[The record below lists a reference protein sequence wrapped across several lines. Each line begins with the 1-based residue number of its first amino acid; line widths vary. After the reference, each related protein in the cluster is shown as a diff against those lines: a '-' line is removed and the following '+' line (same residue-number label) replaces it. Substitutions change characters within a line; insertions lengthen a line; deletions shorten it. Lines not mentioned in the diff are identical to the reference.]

1 MRQLNLPRVA
11 SRSVFFSS
19 SSYVPPEASA
29 AGGVKSIP
37 SVLNEV
43 LTPTGVVMPKVVH
56 RVLGPEVSQSVV
68 ILV

>member
-19 SSYVPPEASA
+19 SSNVPPEAS

-56 RVLGPEVSQSVV
+56 RVLGPEVSQSMVT
-68 ILV
+68 LV